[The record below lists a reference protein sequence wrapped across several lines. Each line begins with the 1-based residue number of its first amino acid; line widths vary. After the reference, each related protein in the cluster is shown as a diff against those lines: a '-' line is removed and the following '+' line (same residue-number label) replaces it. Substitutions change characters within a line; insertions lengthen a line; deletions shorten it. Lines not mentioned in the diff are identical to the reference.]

1 MPKPLRSERPALRV
15 KFPFSVL
22 CVICG
27 SFSQPGRELSINMS
41 RTVSMTSAPRVLED
55 TQDME
60 LLAIRTPGEIAQAQ
74 TPGDPEADEN
84 SIPCFRSCS
93 LATLFPLR

>member
-1 MPKPLRSERPALRV
+1 
-15 KFPFSVL
+15 
-22 CVICG
+22 
-27 SFSQPGRELSINMS
+27 
-41 RTVSMTSAPRVLED
+41 MTSAPRVLED

>member
-1 MPKPLRSERPALRV
+1 
-15 KFPFSVL
+15 
-22 CVICG
+22 
-27 SFSQPGRELSINMS
+27 
-41 RTVSMTSAPRVLED
+41 MTSAPRVLED

-93 LATLFPLR
+93 EKSAVPCNFVSPEMILWCVVLEVGHITSRSHLAGFHAYQAGLSGL

>member
-1 MPKPLRSERPALRV
+1 
-15 KFPFSVL
+15 
-22 CVICG
+22 
-27 SFSQPGRELSINMS
+27 
-41 RTVSMTSAPRVLED
+41 MTSAPRVLED

-84 SIPCFRSCS
+84 SIPCFRRLLTCNFVSPEMILWCVVLEVGHITS
-93 LATLFPLR
+93 RSHLAGFHAYQAGLSGL